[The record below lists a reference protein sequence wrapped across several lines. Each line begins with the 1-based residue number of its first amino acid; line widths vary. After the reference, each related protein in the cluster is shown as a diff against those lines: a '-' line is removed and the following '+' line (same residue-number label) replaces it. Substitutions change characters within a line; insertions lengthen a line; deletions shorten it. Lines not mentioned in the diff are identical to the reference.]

1 MEPQDLWGNIR
12 RQSLVPRPD
21 AGHGK
26 KKTDQKTQER
36 ETELT
41 GSFHRYTFFAFYFLC
56 QRQMLFPVCNYYQLC
71 YNLND
76 NMSKQPVQCQC
87 IGGNDSGAQWSCKE
101 SAGFADRDHAPNLTD
116 VRLE

>member
-1 MEPQDLWGNIR
+1 MLTLLMFQQYIYAVCITHEEE
-12 RQSLVPRPD
+12 
-21 AGHGK
+21 
-26 KKTDQKTQER
+26 KTQER

-76 NMSKQPVQCQC
+76 NM
-87 IGGNDSGAQWSCKE
+87 
-101 SAGFADRDHAPNLTD
+101 
-116 VRLE
+116 